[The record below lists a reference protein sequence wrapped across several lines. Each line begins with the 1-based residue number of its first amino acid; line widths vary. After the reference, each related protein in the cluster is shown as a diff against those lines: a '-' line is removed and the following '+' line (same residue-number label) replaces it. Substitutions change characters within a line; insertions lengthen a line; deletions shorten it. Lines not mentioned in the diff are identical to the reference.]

1 MLKRKKYSEIL
12 DEWLIYQK
20 KYVKESTYTT
30 YFSHIE
36 KHIKPFFKEKKIN
49 NITHEEIQ
57 GFLDNKIKNGRLD
70 NTGGL
75 SNKTVKDIL
84 NVIKLS
90 IKYAM
95 EKNYVKDFNLNFKI
109 RPNKKKET
117 LLNQNELNI
126 LIDYLKRKNDSYC
139 RGILLIVCSGI
150 RIGEICALKNED
162 FDLCE
167 KKFLISKT
175 LQRVQYIGNS
185 KKKTKII
192 IQSTKT
198 LNSTRTIPIP
208 ISYYDYLKIEKND
221 NYFLTQTSKYMEPRT
236 VRYKFKKILKELNL
250 PNVTVHSLRHSFA
263 IQCIELGFDY
273 NCLSEILG
281 HSSPSTTMNIY
292 VHSKQDF
299 KKKCMDKFTL

>member
-109 RPNKKKET
+109 RPNKKKVT
-117 LLNQNELNI
+117 L
-126 LIDYLKRKNDSYC
+126 
-139 RGILLIVCSGI
+139 
-150 RIGEICALKNED
+150 
-162 FDLCE
+162 
-167 KKFLISKT
+167 
-175 LQRVQYIGNS
+175 
-185 KKKTKII
+185 
-192 IQSTKT
+192 
-198 LNSTRTIPIP
+198 
-208 ISYYDYLKIEKND
+208 
-221 NYFLTQTSKYMEPRT
+221 
-236 VRYKFKKILKELNL
+236 
-250 PNVTVHSLRHSFA
+250 
-263 IQCIELGFDY
+263 
-273 NCLSEILG
+273 
-281 HSSPSTTMNIY
+281 
-292 VHSKQDF
+292 
-299 KKKCMDKFTL
+299 

>member
-1 MLKRKKYSEIL
+1 M
-12 DEWLIYQK
+12 EWPCH
-20 KYVKESTYTT
+20 S
-30 YFSHIE
+30 
-36 KHIKPFFKEKKIN
+36 
-49 NITHEEIQ
+49 
-57 GFLDNKIKNGRLD
+57 
-70 NTGGL
+70 
-75 SNKTVKDIL
+75 
-84 NVIKLS
+84 VI
-90 IKYAM
+90 
-95 EKNYVKDFNLNFKI
+95 FN
-109 RPNKKKET
+109 
-117 LLNQNELNI
+117 
-126 LIDYLKRKNDSYC
+126 YLKRKNDSYC
-139 RGILLIVCSGI
+139 RGILLIICSGI

-250 PNVTVHSLRHSFA
+250 TNVTVHSLRHSFA
-263 IQCIELGFDY
+263 SQCIELGFDY